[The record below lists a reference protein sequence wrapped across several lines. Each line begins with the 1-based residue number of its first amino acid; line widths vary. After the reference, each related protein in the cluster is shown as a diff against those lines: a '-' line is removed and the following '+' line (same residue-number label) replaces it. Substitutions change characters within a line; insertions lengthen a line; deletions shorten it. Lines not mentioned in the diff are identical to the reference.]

1 MRKILDD
8 PIFEIEPS
16 PTSEKVISLK
26 DAVSR
31 YVRPGML
38 IHTGQTSI
46 RWCSAIYYE
55 IARQFWGKGGD
66 ITLVGVSMNFPQS
79 VLVHG
84 GIVRKIITSY
94 CGDPYYAP
102 SPNRVYLQA
111 FKDGRLEIENWSI
124 YTIAL
129 RLQAAAL
136 GVPFLPTHS
145 LVGSDMERDNKDDF
159 IVIDD
164 PFQSGKKTGMVRAIH
179 PDLSVI
185 HAWMADPEGNAI
197 FPTPLADNLYGSM
210 ASKEGVILTTE
221 KIVSTETIRKYSHIA
236 RLPGNYVKSVTEV
249 PFGSHPSGMSRVGLD
264 WMELYAEDYEF
275 VEESHQAAKDPELFQ
290 KWVDKWVLSCKD
302 HNDYIKKL
310 GIDRILKLKG
320 RSHLNSWRFEIDI
333 VDNIPDTEEYTNL
346 EMAIVAMGR
355 KLVERIVKG
364 NYQTVLAGAGIANL
378 GAWLSYYLLKEQ
390 GHSIDLM
397 AEVGLYGYI
406 PRPTDPALFN
416 LRNVL
421 TCKITTDIFTVI
433 GLFVGGENGNC
444 IGALGAGQV
453 DEKGNINTTMT
464 AKDKFIVGSGG
475 GNDVASRAIEVITI
489 VGHGKSRLPKDVYYI
504 TSPGKTVRTAVT
516 TMGIFEKLDPKKG
529 FTLTGFYPQ
538 KGKNK
543 EEIVQEIT
551 DRCQWTF
558 DVSPDLEEISRPKKR
573 ELDLVRIFDPRRYY
587 LGALPGEK

>member
-1 MRKILDD
+1 VRKILDD

-164 PFQSGKKTGMVRAIH
+164 PFQSGKKNWNGQ
-179 PDLSVI
+179 
-185 HAWMADPEGNAI
+185 GN
-197 FPTPLADNLYGSM
+197 
-210 ASKEGVILTTE
+210 
-221 KIVSTETIRKYSHIA
+221 
-236 RLPGNYVKSVTEV
+236 
-249 PFGSHPSGMSRVGLD
+249 PS
-264 WMELYAEDYEF
+264 
-275 VEESHQAAKDPELFQ
+275 
-290 KWVDKWVLSCKD
+290 
-302 HNDYIKKL
+302 
-310 GIDRILKLKG
+310 
-320 RSHLNSWRFEIDI
+320 
-333 VDNIPDTEEYTNL
+333 
-346 EMAIVAMGR
+346 
-355 KLVERIVKG
+355 
-364 NYQTVLAGAGIANL
+364 
-378 GAWLSYYLLKEQ
+378 
-390 GHSIDLM
+390 
-397 AEVGLYGYI
+397 
-406 PRPTDPALFN
+406 
-416 LRNVL
+416 
-421 TCKITTDIFTVI
+421 
-433 GLFVGGENGNC
+433 
-444 IGALGAGQV
+444 
-453 DEKGNINTTMT
+453 
-464 AKDKFIVGSGG
+464 
-475 GNDVASRAIEVITI
+475 
-489 VGHGKSRLPKDVYYI
+489 
-504 TSPGKTVRTAVT
+504 
-516 TMGIFEKLDPKKG
+516 
-529 FTLTGFYPQ
+529 
-538 KGKNK
+538 
-543 EEIVQEIT
+543 
-551 DRCQWTF
+551 
-558 DVSPDLEEISRPKKR
+558 
-573 ELDLVRIFDPRRYY
+573 
-587 LGALPGEK
+587 